1 MSPPAAVAA
10 AGAAALL
17 GASAIGH
24 ATGGAAAGGPA
35 VVTVGD
41 GPAAVATGFTAGA
54 GRVVTVAH
62 AAPGPTVT
70 VRGEDGVARRATV
83 LRRDDA
89 LDLVLLSVPGLRGP
103 GMPGASS
110 GVRVRRDGGATSLP
124 ATVVRR
130 ADATVRAGDGREL
143 ARRPVLELRAGVRA
157 GDSGAPVLRDGR
169 VTGVVFARSRARGGV
184 AWAVDGTA
192 LSALLR

>member
-1 MSPPAAVAA
+1 MIPPAAVAA

-17 GASAIGH
+17 AASAIAH
-24 ATGGAAAGGPA
+24 APGTAPAGAAL
-35 VVTVGD
+35 VTVGD
-41 GPAAVATGFTAGA
+41 GPAAVATGFTTGA

-62 AAPGPTVT
+62 AAAGPTVT

-89 LDLVLLSVPGLRGP
+89 LDLVLLSVPGLRDA

-110 GVRVRRDGGATSLP
+110 GVRVRRDGAATSLP

-130 ADATVRAGDGREL
+130 ADATVRAGDGREI
-143 ARRPVLELRAGVRA
+143 ARRPVLELRAEVVA

-169 VTGVVFARSRARGGV
+169 VAGVVFARSRARAGV

-192 LSALLR
+192 LRALLR